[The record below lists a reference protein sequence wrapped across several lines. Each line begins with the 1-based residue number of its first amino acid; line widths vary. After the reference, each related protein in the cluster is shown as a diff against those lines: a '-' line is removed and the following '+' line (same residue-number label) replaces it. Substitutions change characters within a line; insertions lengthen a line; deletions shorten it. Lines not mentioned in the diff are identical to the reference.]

1 MATKEEINNQKDLN
15 DEIKNEISLEQQIL
29 DLLSN
34 RRGID
39 SNILSDQQDINNV
52 LKDQVKNM
60 DFEVVQRKQIKDLSA
75 QVSAIASKSYSI
87 SKDQLGLTL
96 TNVDITKNQEALS
109 KNIILLEQQKQQLL
123 TNINNGT
130 ASNAEL
136 NKDIVDSISDQ
147 VKAAS
152 KLKNDLD
159 KVAKNSKEIS
169 DNFGVKAFGGM
180 SEISKAIPGLS
191 KFSGPF
197 EQAGEA
203 SRSMAAN
210 IQEAAQS
217 GGKGLTKEKI
227 KQLGLDKKLG
237 KLTGSAASNVMKG
250 MSGGAKSMMALKAG
264 AKALGPVLTKAL
276 GPVQLIIEAIKAFQ
290 LIDGKSGEIAKSMGV
305 SAAEG
310 RKMVSAS
317 ADTAAMS
324 GDLLTT
330 TGDIINAQMK
340 LNAVMGTSVSFPK
353 EMALDFAQ
361 ISERTGLSAEAMQH
375 FAKFAIQGKGGI
387 KEQLQDI
394 SDTTTELN
402 SQFGVSLNMKDIQEG
417 IGKLSA
423 SQRLSARGNT
433 DELTKQVFLSKMLGL
448 SASQLEG
455 VQGSLLDFESS
466 IGAEMEAELLT
477 GKQLNLEGARAAAL
491 AGDQAALAA
500 ELAKEVGTEAEFMKM
515 NVIKREAMAK
525 AFGLNVDQMA
535 EMLASQEA
543 MDAMVEATG
552 GKYKTQSEAQAAFN
566 KLIEGGASAEAAAA
580 EMKKQGIDDALAS
593 QMKSATNQDKMNAAM
608 EKFSDLF
615 VQLVDPL
622 MPLIDALMAILD
634 PVFAILSPIFK
645 LIGDI
650 VGLVMT
656 VLMPA
661 INAIQGMFKNLSTS
675 FTNIFGGLGEV
686 FEGIVNMD
694 FSMILD
700 GFKSIAKA
708 AIGMITSPIQA
719 VMDLIVGAVNLV
731 IDGLNYVPGVDIPT
745 LEPPSLMSMIGLAEG
760 GIVTSPTMAMIG
772 EGGESEA
779 VIPLSKLADMLPKDI
794 AIGDATIENAMGGIG
809 SMFSSA
815 KEGISNF
822 FGGGDNKDADNE
834 QLKSLNAKMSQLIT
848 LIERGGNVYIDGAK
862 AGKSMVMATSNLG

>member
-1 MATKEEINNQKDLN
+1 MATEEELNNQKDLN
-15 DEIKNEISLEQQIL
+15 DE
-29 DLLSN
+29 LLKSAEAY
-34 RRGID
+34 
-39 SNILSDQQDINNV
+39 SKLKESQQDILFFSRDYADEAKRAAKEV
-52 LKDQVKNM
+52 LGSTIAASSTAKAFKDVAAAAKKITDNYSGVLTGQ
-60 DFEVVQRKQIKDLSA
+60 KQFVDLQKESA
-75 QVSAIASKSYSI
+75 ALEASKASLATEYAQALVKIGFNQAEINSVINEGVEASSI
-87 SKDQLGLTL
+87 FDAQGKDMTTNQMVLLELFEEQNQQLEDEAA
-96 TNVDITKNQEALS
+96 NMSDIAKRAGVIDEAMRPLGKSALS
-109 KNIILLEQQKQQLL
+109 LQ
-123 TNINNGT
+123 
-130 ASNAEL
+130 
-136 NKDIVDSISDQ
+136 D
-147 VKAAS
+147 
-152 KLKNDLD
+152 
-159 KVAKNSKEIS
+159 
-169 DNFGVKAFGGM
+169 M
-180 SEISKAIPGLS
+180 
-191 KFSGPF
+191 
-197 EQAGEA
+197 GE
-203 SRSMAAN
+203 
-210 IQEAAQS
+210 
-217 GGKGLTKEKI
+217 GLTKGLSSAG
-227 KQLGLDKKLG
+227 LGNLSGKLG
-237 KLTGSAASNVMKG
+237 MEEAITGARETAAGLTE
-250 MSGGAKSMMALKAG
+250 GG
-264 AKALGPVLTKAL
+264 TKAL
-276 GPVQLIIEAIKAFQ
+276 GMSGKLKVAGNMATTMGKNLMKSLGPATLLAMAIEEIVNAFK
-290 LIDGKSGEIAKSMGV
+290 LIDGKSGEVAKSMGV

-310 RKMVSAS
+310 RKLLASS

-324 GDLLTT
+324 GDLLTS
-330 TGDIINAQMK
+330 TGDIVNAQMK

-515 NVIKREAMAK
+515 NVIQREAMAK

-580 EMKKQGIDDALAS
+580 EMRKQGIDDALAS

-615 VQLVDPL
+615 VQLIDPL
-622 MPLIDALMAILD
+622 MPLVDALMAILD
-634 PVFAILSPIFK
+634 PVFAILSPILK
-645 LIGDI
+645 LIGDL
-650 VGLVMT
+650 VGLIMDF
-656 VLMPA
+656 LNPSLESIIKM
-661 INAIQGMFKNLSTS
+661 
-675 FTNIFGGLGEV
+675 
-686 FEGIVNMD
+686 FEGISEVFTSLFNAD
-694 FSMILD
+694 LGGIVS
-700 GFKSIAKA
+700 GFKTIGDSI
-708 AIGMITSPIQA
+708 ISYLLSPIN
-719 VMDLIVGAVNLV
+719 GAIRLMNNIPG
-731 IDGLNYVPGVDIPT
+731 IDIGEIPVANSSSNSLAEVPKF
-745 LEPPSLMSMIGLAEG
+745 AEG
-760 GIVTSPTMAMIG
+760 GIVTSPTMGMIG

-779 VIPLSKLADMLPKDI
+779 IIPLSKLADVLP
-794 AIGDATIENAMGGIG
+794 NAMGGG
-809 SMFSSA
+809 
-815 KEGISNF
+815 
-822 FGGGDNKDADNE
+822 NKDADSE

-848 LIERGGNVYIDGAK
+848 LIERGGDVYIDGAK